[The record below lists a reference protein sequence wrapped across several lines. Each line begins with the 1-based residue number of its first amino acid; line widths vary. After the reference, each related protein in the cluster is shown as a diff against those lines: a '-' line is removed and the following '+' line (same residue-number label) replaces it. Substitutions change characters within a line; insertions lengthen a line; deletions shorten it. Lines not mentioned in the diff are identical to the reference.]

1 MAWKSREDKL
11 PPPSY
16 FSMVVAYLQRAYP
29 GAHISHEMMMT
40 LRPFFI
46 EAWRNGR
53 TAEGAAQTTCS
64 CNGRQVVPS
73 PVTAVHLA
81 KGIVRPPKGAQRG
94 EVFGAD
100 ALRQPPRIERLQR
113 QLQRV
118 ARDEQ
123 KQQAEQARWEQR
135 GQRARSDA
143 SRTGAERKQQGAEA
157 KRATL
162 LAQAQRIEQELQRVR
177 SELGRVTAGRNAAV
191 VQPLPPDP
199 PREAVSAPQVPSLP
213 PHGPVPP
220 PPPAPPPPAPPAV
233 AAVDAKLRR
242 RGRKPRQPAPPEAA
256 SAMPAAAAPS
266 GSVQAQSAA
275 MLNAVQG
282 LLPNLASQIAAQMAK
297 EGGRS

>member
-46 EAWRNGR
+46 DAWRNGR

-64 CNGRQVVPS
+64 CNGRQVIPS

-100 ALRQPPRIERLQR
+100 ELRPPPRIERLQR
-113 QLQRV
+113 QLQRL

-135 GQRARSDA
+135 GHRARHEA
-143 SRTGAERKQQGAEA
+143 SRAGAERKQQGAEA

-162 LAQAQRIEQELQRVR
+162 MQQAQRIEQELQRVR
-177 SELGRVTAGRNAAV
+177 SELGRVNAGRNAAS
-191 VQPLPPDP
+191 VQPLPHIQAQ
-199 PREAVSAPQVPSLP
+199 ETVSAPQVPSLP
-213 PHGPVPP
+213 PAGPKPP
-220 PPPAPPPPAPPAV
+220 PTPAPAPS
-233 AAVDAKLRR
+233 AAGTVDAKPRR
-242 RGRKPRQPAPPEAA
+242 RGRKPRGTAPPEVA
-256 SAMPAAAAPS
+256 SPMPGAPAPS
-266 GSVQAQSAA
+266 GSTQAQSADL
-275 MLNAVQG
+275 LNAVQG
-282 LLPNLASQIAAQMAK
+282 LLPNLATQIAAQIAR
-297 EGGRS
+297 EGGLS